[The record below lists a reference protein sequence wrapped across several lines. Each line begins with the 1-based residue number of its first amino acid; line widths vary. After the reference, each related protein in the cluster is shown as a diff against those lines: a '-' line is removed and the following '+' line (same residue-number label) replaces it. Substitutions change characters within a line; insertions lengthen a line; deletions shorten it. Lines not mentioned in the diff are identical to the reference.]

1 VARPGPAAKVAWRPA
16 PNWHPPTRAGGTE
29 AHGGARQRARRWGLP
44 LAGEGAACRNPKR
57 RSWRTWRGG
66 ARTPALTLGGRRQV
80 VAKTGSPQWCR
91 LKGKDEVELWVACEL
106 RGISK
111 VLLGVEVEAEG
122 ALTELSTMARRQWQT
137 AAQRGGD
144 PATRNRE

>member
-1 VARPGPAAKVAWRPA
+1 VVA
-16 PNWHPPTRAGGTE
+16 GT
-29 AHGGARQRARRWGLP
+29 GSSRRR
-44 LAGEGAACRNPKR
+44 E
-57 RSWRTWRGG
+57 
-66 ARTPALTLGGRRQV
+66 LGGED
-80 VAKTGSPQWCR
+80 K
-91 LKGKDEVELWVACEL
+91 VELWVACEL